1 MRLER
6 LQCGTR
12 ETRSARSCG
21 LLFLMC
27 IVGGLLCSACKVT
40 EKDVDAWKGTRKG
53 PGKMVAVM
61 LADKFDMPLRIY
73 AALELVEMERQDV
86 DGVTEMQHAIQKL
99 EPETR
104 SQLTEGLADG
114 LIALMKKP
122 AEPAAEGDQEGEGKG
137 DKKADAA
144 AAAAAEGAPPP
155 HQVRA
160 KDAAFVLVSSA
171 PPPVREELT
180 QALVQWYTADFNGRS
195 LTGNFSAEQVVRGLG
210 SSAARALVDSLDA
223 KLPQAALIK
232 LSELT
237 GQLGDADARKKAG
250 QRLVAIEREM
260 EGAAFVNWLK
270 QQITNQMKAA
280 NQQPDAAK
288 IAKAA
293 EVNRENFI
301 NNGALPAMK
310 YLADQAEVQN
320 RLLEIAALKD
330 PKLTDRR
337 TRALQALEGKLG
349 PDHVDE
355 VLALALNASNP
366 VSVRDYA
373 FDRVGDTR
381 NPKALASLWPLLADE
396 DQRLR
401 WRAGELILVIGGPG
415 VLSEFFA
422 KLPNGPNVTYEP
434 EELDGYAQ
442 RMSQMTPPP
451 KEPARAQ
458 LESPNWWLNVIG
470 LNYFQRKGTD
480 ADVAAMEPLT
490 RNTTAVKGKR
500 WEKAD
505 TLGKVAERAIAGL
518 RERLKEAAGASG
530 TPAAASGPTGR

>member
-1 MRLER
+1 MRPER
-6 LQCGTR
+6 LRCGTR
-12 ETRSARSCG
+12 TSSFLLLCIASG
-21 LLFLMC
+21 LLF
-27 IVGGLLCSACKVT
+27 GACKVT
-40 EKDVDAWKGTRKG
+40 EKDVDAWKSTRKG

-61 LADKFDMPLRIY
+61 LADKFDMPLRVY

-99 EPETR
+99 EPDTR
-104 SQLTEGLADG
+104 AQITEGLADG

-122 AEPAAEGDQEGEGKG
+122 AEASKDDKD
-137 DKKADAA
+137 DKKAD
-144 AAAAAEGAPPP
+144 AAAEGAPPP

-171 PPPVREELT
+171 PPAVRERLT
-180 QALVQWYTADFNGRS
+180 QALVQWYTVDFNGRS

-210 SSAARALVDSLDA
+210 SAAARSLVDALDA

-237 GQLGDADARKKAG
+237 GQLGDADARKRAG

-260 EGAAFVNWLK
+260 EGPAFLNWLK
-270 QQITNQMKAA
+270 QQITGQMKAGS
-280 NQQPDAAK
+280 QPVDAARV
-288 IAKAA
+288 AKAA
-293 EVNRENFI
+293 EINRENFI
-301 NNGALPAMK
+301 SNGALPAMK
-310 YLADQAEVQN
+310 YLADQPDVQK

-355 VLALALNASNP
+355 VLALALNSENP

-381 NPKALASLWPLLADE
+381 NPKALASLWPLLQDD

-401 WRAGELILVIGGPG
+401 WRAGELILVIGGPS
-415 VLSEFFA
+415 VLAEFFA
-422 KLPNGPNVTYEP
+422 KLPNGPNVSYEP

-442 RMSQMTPPP
+442 RMSQMTPAP
-451 KEPARAQ
+451 KDAAKAQ

-470 LNYFQRKGTD
+470 LDYFQRKGTD

-490 RNTTAVKGKR
+490 HNATPVKGKR
-500 WEKAD
+500 WEKGD

-530 TPAAASGPTGR
+530 TPSGH

>member
-1 MRLER
+1 
-6 LQCGTR
+6 
-12 ETRSARSCG
+12 
-21 LLFLMC
+21 MC
-27 IVGGLLCSACKVT
+27 IASALLCGACKVT
-40 EKDVDAWKGTRKG
+40 EKDVDTWKGTRKG

-104 SQLTEGLADG
+104 AQITEGLADG

-122 AEPAAEGDQEGEGKG
+122 ADVNAQATEE
-137 DKKADAA
+137 DKKEAA
-144 AAAAAEGAPPP
+144 QAAAEGAPPP

-171 PPPVREELT
+171 PPAVKERLT

-210 SSAARALVDSLDA
+210 SSAARSLVDALDA

-237 GQLGDADARKKAG
+237 GQLGDPEVKKKAG
-250 QRLVAIEREM
+250 DKLVAIEREM
-260 EGAAFVNWLK
+260 EGAGFLSWLK
-270 QQITNQMKAA
+270 QQITAQMKAA
-280 NQQPDAAK
+280 NVPADAARV
-288 IAKAA
+288 AKAA

-310 YLADQAEVQN
+310 YLADQAEVQK
-320 RLLEIAALKD
+320 RLLEIAGQKD
-330 PKLTDRR
+330 AKLTDRR

-349 PDHVDE
+349 PEHVDE

-401 WRAGELILVIGGPG
+401 WRAGELILVIGGPA
-415 VLSEFFA
+415 VLNEFFG
-422 KLPNGPNVTYEP
+422 KLPSGPNVSYEP

-442 RMSQMTPPP
+442 RMSQMTPAP
-451 KEPARAQ
+451 KDAAKAQ
-458 LESPNWWLNVIG
+458 LESPNWWLSIIG

-480 ADVAAMEPLT
+480 ADVASLEPLA
-490 RNTTAVKGKR
+490 RNTTPVKGKR
-500 WEKAD
+500 WEKGD

-530 TPAAASGPTGR
+530 TPAGR

>member
-1 MRLER
+1 MRPER
-6 LQCGTR
+6 LQCGMRATR
-12 ETRSARSCG
+12 AARTCRLAF
-21 LLFLMC
+21 LLC
-27 IVGGLLCSACKVT
+27 IVSGLLCGACKVT
-40 EKDVDAWKGTRKG
+40 EKDVDTWKGTRKG
-53 PGKMVAVM
+53 PGKMVAVIV
-61 LADKFDMPLRIY
+61 ADKFDMPLRIY

-99 EPETR
+99 DPETR
-104 SQLTEGLADG
+104 AQLTEGLADG

-122 AEPAAEGDQEGEGKG
+122 ADAQTNDKEKKEGGDQ
-137 DKKADAA
+137 
-144 AAAAAEGAPPP
+144 AAEGAPPP

-171 PPPVREELT
+171 PPAVKERLT

-210 SSAARALVDSLDA
+210 SSAARSLVDALDA

-232 LSELT
+232 LSELI
-237 GQLGDADARKKAG
+237 GQLGDAEAKKKAG
-250 QRLVAIEREM
+250 ARLVAIEREM
-260 EGAAFVNWLK
+260 EGTAFLNWLK
-270 QQITNQMKAA
+270 QQITAQMKAA
-280 NQQPDAAK
+280 NQQVDAGR

-310 YLADQAEVQN
+310 YLADQEEVQK
-320 RLLEIAALKD
+320 RLLEIAGLKD

-349 PDHVDE
+349 PEHVDE
-355 VLALALNASNP
+355 VLALALNAQNP

-381 NPKALASLWPLLADE
+381 NPKALASLWPLLNDE

-401 WRAGELILVIGGPG
+401 WRAGELILVIGGPS

-422 KLPNGPNVTYEP
+422 KLPSGPNVSYEP

-442 RMSQMTPPP
+442 RMSQMTPAP
-451 KEPARAQ
+451 KEAARAL
-458 LESPNWWLNVIG
+458 LESPNWWLNIVG
-470 LNYFQRKGTD
+470 LNYFQRKGTA
-480 ADVAAMEPLT
+480 ADMAALEPLT
-490 RNTTAVKGKR
+490 RNSTPVKGKR
-500 WEKAD
+500 WEKGD

-518 RERLKEAAGASG
+518 RERLNEAAGASG
-530 TPAAASGPTGR
+530 TPAGR

>member
-1 MRLER
+1 
-6 LQCGTR
+6 
-12 ETRSARSCG
+12 
-21 LLFLMC
+21 MC
-27 IVGGLLCSACKVT
+27 IASGLVCGACKVT
-40 EKDVDAWKGTRKG
+40 EKDVDTWKGTRKG

-104 SQLTEGLADG
+104 AQITEGLADG

-122 AEPAAEGDQEGEGKG
+122 ADASADKEKKEGEQAPPDGT
-137 DKKADAA
+137 
-144 AAAAAEGAPPP
+144 PPP

-171 PPPVREELT
+171 PPAVKERLT

-210 SSAARALVDSLDA
+210 SAAARSLVDALDA

-232 LSELT
+232 LSELI
-237 GQLGDADARKKAG
+237 GQLGDAEAKKKAG
-250 QRLVAIEREM
+250 ARLVAIEREM
-260 EGAAFVNWLK
+260 EGAGFLSWLK
-270 QQITNQMKAA
+270 QQIAAQMKAA
-280 NQQPDAAK
+280 NAQADAGRV
-288 IAKAA
+288 AKAA

-301 NNGALPAMK
+301 SNGALPAMK
-310 YLADQAEVQN
+310 YLADQAEVQK
-320 RLLEIAALKD
+320 RLLEIAGSRD

-355 VLALALNASNP
+355 VLELALNASNP
-366 VSVRDYA
+366 ISVRDYA

-401 WRAGELILVIGGPG
+401 WRAGELILVIGGPA

-422 KLPNGPNVTYEP
+422 KLPSGPNVSYEP

-442 RMSQMTPPP
+442 RMSQMTPAP
-451 KEPARAQ
+451 KEAAKAQ
-458 LESPNWWLNVIG
+458 LESPNWWLSIIG

-480 ADVAAMEPLT
+480 ADVASLEPLT
-490 RNTTAVKGKR
+490 RNATPVKGKR
-500 WEKAD
+500 WEKGD

-530 TPAAASGPTGR
+530 TPAGR